1 MALTEFAGRVGVVTG
16 GASGMGRAFAERF
29 AAAGMRLVLA
39 DIEQPVL
46 DATIAELR
54 SRGLDVAGVLCDV
67 SSLDSVRELGRRT
80 VEIYGVPQ
88 LVFNN
93 AGVEGYLDGP
103 IWEATDK
110 DWAWTFGVNFWG
122 VVHGIRTFV
131 PLMLSRGAAGWI
143 VNTASATGLVRA
155 NNMYGITKHAV
166 VALSEVVYAEL
177 RARSAPVGISVLC
190 PGVVRTR
197 IFEGSRNR
205 PEALRNEMPTSGV
218 EAGAELR
225 ARMIERTAQ
234 ALPPAE
240 VAEMVFRGVQTE
252 QFYIL
257 TDTDWDDGIRSRH
270 ASIMARGNPD
280 LTAR

>member
-1 MALTEFAGRVGVVTG
+1 MALTEFAGRVAVVTG

-29 AAAGMRLVLA
+29 AAAGMRIALA

-46 DATIAELR
+46 AEAVEEMR
-54 SRGLDVAGVLCDV
+54 SHGCDVTGFVTDVA
-67 SSLDSVRELGRRT
+67 SLESVRELARRT
-80 VEIYGVPQ
+80 VETYGTPH

-103 IWEATDK
+103 IWEATDN
-110 DWAWTFGVNFWG
+110 DWARTFGVNYWG

-131 PLMLSRGAAGWI
+131 PMMLSSGEPGWI
-143 VNTASATGLVRA
+143 VNTASATGLVRS

-166 VALSEVVYAEL
+166 IALSEVVYAEL
-177 RARSAPVGISVLC
+177 HARSARLGISVLC

-205 PEALRNEMPTSGV
+205 PIALQNEAPSSGAL
-218 EAGAELR
+218 EGQQLR
-225 ARMIERTAQ
+225 ARMIEWTAQ
-234 ALPPAE
+234 ALPPTE
-240 VAEMVFRGVQTE
+240 VAEMVFTAVQTE

-257 TDTDWDDGIRSRH
+257 TDTDWDARIRSRH
-270 ASIMARGNPD
+270 TSIMARGNPN
-280 LTAR
+280 LTVR

>member
-1 MALTEFAGRVGVVTG
+1 MALTEFDGRVGVVTG

-29 AAAGMRLVLA
+29 ASAGMRMVLA
-39 DIEQPVL
+39 DVEQPVL
-46 DATIAELR
+46 EATVAELR
-54 SRGLDVAGVLCDV
+54 SRGLDVSGVVCDV
-67 SSLDSVRELGRRT
+67 SSLESVRELARRT
-80 VEIYGVPQ
+80 VELCGVPH

-122 VVHGIRTFV
+122 VVHGIRTFM
-131 PLMLSRGAAGWI
+131 PLMLSSGESGWI

-155 NNMYGITKHAV
+155 NNMYGVTKHAV

-177 RARSAPVGISVLC
+177 RARSARVGISVLC
-190 PGVVRTR
+190 PGMVRTR

-205 PEALRNEMPTSGV
+205 PAALVNETPTSGAA
-218 EAGAELR
+218 AGAELR

-234 ALPPAE
+234 ALPPSE
-240 VAEMVFRGVQTE
+240 VAEMVFRAVQTE
-252 QFYIL
+252 QFYVL
-257 TDTDWDDGIRSRH
+257 TDTEWDDRIRSGH
-270 ASIMARGNPD
+270 GSIMARGNPD
-280 LTAR
+280 LSVR

>member
-1 MALTEFAGRVGVVTG
+1 
-16 GASGMGRAFAERF
+16 
-29 AAAGMRLVLA
+29 VLA
-39 DIEQPVL
+39 DVEQPVL
-46 DATIAELR
+46 EATVAELR
-54 SRGLDVAGVLCDV
+54 SRGLDVTGLVCDV
-67 SSLDSVRELGRRT
+67 SSLESVRELARRT
-80 VEIYGVPQ
+80 IEVYGVPQ

-131 PLMLSRGAAGWI
+131 PMMLSSGSDGWI

-177 RARSAPVGISVLC
+177 RARSARVGVSVLC

-205 PEALRNEMPTSGV
+205 PAALVNETPTSGA
-218 EAGAELR
+218 EAGKELR
-225 ARMIERTAQ
+225 TRMIERTAQ
-234 ALPPAE
+234 ALPPSE
-240 VAEMVFRGVQTE
+240 VAEMVFRAVQTE
-252 QFYIL
+252 QFYVL
-257 TDTDWDDGIRSRH
+257 TDTEWDDRIRSRH
-270 ASIMARGNPD
+270 GSIMARGNPD
-280 LTAR
+280 LSVR

>member
-1 MALTEFAGRVGVVTG
+1 VALTEFAGRVGVVTG

-29 AAAGMRLVLA
+29 ASEGMRMVLA
-39 DIEQPVL
+39 DVEQPVL
-46 DATIAELR
+46 ETTVAELR
-54 SRGLDVAGVLCDV
+54 SRGMDVTGVVCDV
-67 SSLDSVRELGRRT
+67 SSLESVRELARRT
-80 VEIYGVPQ
+80 VEVYGVPH

-131 PLMLSRGAAGWI
+131 PMLLASGSDGWI

-166 VALSEVVYAEL
+166 VALSEVLYSEL
-177 RARSAPVGISVLC
+177 RSRSASVGVSVLC

-205 PEALRNEMPTSGV
+205 PPALVNETPTSGAS
-218 EAGAELR
+218 AGAELR

-234 ALPPAE
+234 ALPPSE
-240 VAEMVFRGVQTE
+240 VAEMVFRAVQTE

-257 TDTDWDDGIRSRH
+257 TDTEWDDRIRSRH
-270 ASIMARGNPD
+270 GSIMARGNPD
-280 LTAR
+280 LSVR